1 VALAELD
8 AARDER
14 VARVLAILT
23 DARLLTVSDGT
34 IEVAHEALL
43 REWPRLRDWLEED
56 REGRRLHTHLAAA
69 AREWLARDRDP
80 AELYRGAR
88 LSAALEWTAHHAGQ
102 LSKRER
108 EFVDSSRAQAGRQLR
123 RLRMLLAGVAVVLAI
138 AVAAGIVALVQRQ
151 HAQATARAAKSRA
164 IAAASQGQLSI
175 DPERSI
181 LLAAAAVREAPT
193 PEAVFA
199 LRGALDASPLER
211 QLSVGRQPSADWGPG
226 ISYSPDGRRLAVG
239 SQSGVVTIFAVASG
253 RVLRRIS
260 LGAPAPIVTFS
271 PDGTSLA
278 VATNQDVVILDA
290 STGATRLTYKG
301 LAYETDDLGFSADGS
316 LLYVAGAGGIVRWDL
331 RTDRKRVLQ
340 RNPIG
345 PRLGGE
351 LGLGLVALSPDGR
364 RLAVGGYPGLALL
377 DTSTGRVLATADAHR
392 SVYWVAF
399 SPDGSQLAVASGPDL
414 PAGFNDGTIALL
426 DPRTLDLRRVLRR
439 IDATTFTSLAFSP
452 DSTKLAYGGG
462 DGSAGVLELDS
473 STQAVAL
480 PGHVTDVFQVA
491 FSPNGSQ
498 LATAA
503 SDGTTLLWRIGGNE
517 QVPIRTGPFNN
528 TINGDDLPAD
538 LRLLADRVELRSA
551 PLSRTA
557 RGQEQVQAWS
567 LQGQPLGAPLAIRPA
582 LPKGLG
588 RLSDDGRVAVTI
600 PIHDVLYPT
609 VGAAG
614 APLQVWNVAA
624 RRITHNVPIDSPI
637 DDQLAPALRP
647 DDSQVALGVATTN
660 SPFGPQAMELV
671 NLATGRVR
679 RVKPTTPWDCAWLT
693 SGYSPNGRYVAAGT
707 DCGQVY
713 IWDTTTGHGVGHE
726 VKFSFTVN
734 LLAPRFSP
742 DGSHLA
748 VANTSNSGQVS
759 ILDVATDKVVTVLTA
774 HTGQVEDISYS
785 SDGKLLAT
793 ASIDHTVRIWDPHT
807 GRLLRILHH
816 PGPVDAVAFGP
827 TGNRIATLD
836 YAGTIR
842 LWDACTDCENPTA
855 LLALAKQRVTRQ
867 LTPAERQTFLGN

>member
-1 VALAELD
+1 
-8 AARDER
+8 
-14 VARVLAILT
+14 
-23 DARLLTVSDGT
+23 
-34 IEVAHEALL
+34 
-43 REWPRLRDWLEED
+43 
-56 REGRRLHTHLAAA
+56 
-69 AREWLARDRDP
+69 
-80 AELYRGAR
+80 
-88 LSAALEWTAHHAGQ
+88 
-102 LSKRER
+102 
-108 EFVDSSRAQAGRQLR
+108 
-123 RLRMLLAGVAVVLAI
+123 MLLAGVAVVLAI

-151 HAQATARAAKSRA
+151 HAQATARTAKSRA

-181 LLAAAAVREAPT
+181 LLAAAAVREART

-239 SQSGVVTIFAVASG
+239 SQSGVVTIFEVASG
-253 RVLRRIS
+253 RVLRRIR
-260 LGAPAPIVTFS
+260 LGAPAPIVAFS
-271 PDGTSLA
+271 PDGSTLA
-278 VATNQDVVILDA
+278 VGTDNHVVILDA
-290 STGATRLTYKG
+290 STGATRLK
-301 LAYETDDLGFSADGS
+301 ATDGYTFNDFAFTADGS
-316 LLYVAGAGGIVRWDL
+316 VLYFANDTNDTEVVRWDL
-331 RTDRKRVLQ
+331 RTDRKRVVQLPTSASG
-340 RNPIG
+340 RVG
-345 PRLGGE
+345 SE
-351 LGLGLVALSPDGR
+351 LGAGVVALSPDGR
-364 RLAVGGYPGLALL
+364 RIAVGGYPGVALL
-377 DTSTGRVLATADAHR
+377 DTATGRVLATADENR
-392 SVYWVAF
+392 TVYWVAF

-414 PAGFNDGTIALL
+414 PAEFNDGTIALL
-426 DPRTLDLRRVLRR
+426 DPRTLALRRVLRR
-439 IDATTFTSLAFSP
+439 IDATTFTSLAFSA

-462 DGSAGVLELDS
+462 DGSAGVLELPS
-473 STQAVAL
+473 GAQSIAL
-480 PGHVTDVFQVA
+480 PGHVTDVYEVA
-491 FSPNGSQ
+491 FSPDGRQ

-567 LQGQPLGAPLAIRPA
+567 LQGQPLGEPLAIRPA
-582 LPKGLG
+582 LPNGLG

-600 PIHDVLYPT
+600 PIGSVLYAT
-609 VGAAG
+609 VAAAG
-614 APLQVWNVAA
+614 APLQVWDLAA
-624 RRITHNVPIDSPI
+624 RRIIHSIRIDSPI
-637 DDQLAPALRP
+637 DDQLPPAVSP

-693 SGYSPNGRYVAAGT
+693 SDYSPNGRYLAAGN
-707 DCGQVY
+707 DCGRVY
-713 IWDTTTGHGVGHE
+713 IWDTTTGHRVGHE
-726 VKFSFTVN
+726 VEFSFTVN

-807 GRLLRILHH
+807 GRLLRILYH

-827 TGNRIATLD
+827 TSNRIATLD